1 VSKAV
6 TVSSP
11 CATRSRHR
19 LSDRKL
25 AVLTTIHNYFLRRAE
40 GTTAAERFFGSKPQ
54 DLFEWILDRID
65 LPARPAKQRLRKV
78 HKLL

>member
-1 VSKAV
+1 
-6 TVSSP
+6 
-11 CATRSRHR
+11 
-19 LSDRKL
+19 
-25 AVLTTIHNYFLRRAE
+25 VLTTIHNYFLRRAD